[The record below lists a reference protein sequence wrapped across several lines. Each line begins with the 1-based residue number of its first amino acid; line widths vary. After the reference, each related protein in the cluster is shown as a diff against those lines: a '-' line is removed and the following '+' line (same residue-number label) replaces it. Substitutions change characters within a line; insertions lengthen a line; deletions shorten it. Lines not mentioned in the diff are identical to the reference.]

1 MENLIRLLPDKR
13 NIIRDVYDKTPLV
26 DKVIRGAL
34 VRIIHLIH
42 DNPDIDYINLSKGG
56 NKASFEK
63 RKASKMKDLENSLKQ
78 QKKRVGETEQDLLDV
93 SAQVYDDEIPF
104 VQLPDVLS
112 EEEEMK
118 HMREELVRLQ
128 DELRRMNLDRTR
140 QNDIKTM
147 DDAHDS
153 FESRLQAQMK
163 MVDQM
168 DRADRITELHVKLR
182 ALKKFAIEQSERWW
196 HEYHLIFSSLKV
208 MHEKEDLPFNLKEI
222 KFDINQLRNY
232 DIE

>member
-13 NIIRDVYDKTPLV
+13 NIIRDMYDKSPLV

-42 DNPDIDYINLSKGG
+42 DNPDIDYVNLSKGG

-63 RKASKMKDLENSLKQ
+63 RKASKLKDLENSLKQ
-78 QKKRVGETEQDLLDV
+78 QKKRVSETEQDLLDV

-104 VQLPDVLS
+104 IQLPDVLS

-128 DELRRMNLDRTR
+128 GELRKMNLERTR

-168 DRADRITELHVKLR
+168 DRADRITELHVKLK

>member
-42 DNPDIDYINLSKGG
+42 DNPDIDYINLSRGG

-196 HEYHLIFSSLKV
+196 HEYHLIFSSLRV

-222 KFDINQLRNY
+222 RFDINQLRNY

>member
-13 NIIRDVYDKTPLV
+13 NIIRDMYDKSPLV

-42 DNPDIDYINLSKGG
+42 DNPDIDYVNLSKGG

-63 RKASKMKDLENSLKQ
+63 RKASKLKDLENSLKQ
-78 QKKRVGETEQDLLDV
+78 QKKRVSETEQDLLDV

-128 DELRRMNLDRTR
+128 GELRKMNLERTR

-168 DRADRITELHVKLR
+168 DRADRITELHVKLK

>member
-196 HEYHLIFSSLKV
+196 HEYHLIFSSLRV

-222 KFDINQLRNY
+222 RFDINQLRNY

>member
-13 NIIRDVYDKTPLV
+13 NIIKDVYDKSPLV

-42 DNPDIDYINLSKGG
+42 DNPDIDYINLSRGG

-63 RKASKMKDLENSLKQ
+63 RKASKLKDLENSLKQ
-78 QKKRVGETEQDLLDV
+78 QKKRVSETEQDLLDV

-104 VQLPDVLS
+104 IQLPDVLS

-128 DELRRMNLDRTR
+128 GELRKMNLERTR

-222 KFDINQLRNY
+222 RFDINQLRNY

>member
-42 DNPDIDYINLSKGG
+42 DNPDIDYINLSRGG

-104 VQLPDVLS
+104 IQLPDVLS

-196 HEYHLIFSSLKV
+196 HEYHLIFSSLRV

-222 KFDINQLRNY
+222 RFDINQLRNY

>member
-13 NIIRDVYDKTPLV
+13 NIIKDVYDKSPLV

-42 DNPDIDYINLSKGG
+42 DNPDIDYINLSRGG

-128 DELRRMNLDRTR
+128 GELRKMNLERTR

-168 DRADRITELHVKLR
+168 DRADRITELHVKLK